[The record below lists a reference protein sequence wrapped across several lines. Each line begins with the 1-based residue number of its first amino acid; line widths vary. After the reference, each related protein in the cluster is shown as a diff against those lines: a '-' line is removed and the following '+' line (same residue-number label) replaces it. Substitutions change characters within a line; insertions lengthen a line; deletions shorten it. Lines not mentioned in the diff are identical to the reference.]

1 MNFVNKAMGDIN
13 VSKIFQIRVAI
24 DFLSFSLQDHE
35 NIPVTT
41 YELHAT
47 VGIKFLTINQS
58 LVN

>member
-1 MNFVNKAMGDIN
+1 MGDIN

-47 VGIKFLTINQS
+47 VGIKFLTINKS